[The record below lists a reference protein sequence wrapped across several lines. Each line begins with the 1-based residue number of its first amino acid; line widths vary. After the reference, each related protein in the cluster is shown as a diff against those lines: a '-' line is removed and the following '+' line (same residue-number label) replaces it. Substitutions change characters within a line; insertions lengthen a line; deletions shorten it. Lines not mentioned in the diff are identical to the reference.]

1 MILSIKSRLGMGFFF
16 IPGIILYLFIL
27 NGCALNPAT
36 GKHEFMMVSEGQ
48 EFEIG
53 QNLDK
58 QVREEMGVYLELPQ

>member
-1 MILSIKSRLGMGFFF
+1 MNFPDKYKTGNRFFF
-16 IPGIILYLFIL
+16 IPIIFLVLFIL

-53 QNLDK
+53 RKIDK
-58 QVREEMGVYLELPQ
+58 QVREEMGVYLEVPQ